1 MTSYGSPLFNM
12 SDQYAEGRLEY
23 MVCNSDRKDVS
34 YGPVDKSKNSAEPRS
49 GPGIIGNLEIEKDG
63 IYHPLK
69 V

>member
-34 YGPVDKSKNSAEPRS
+34 YVRKFES
-49 GPGIIGNLEIEKDG
+49 GGSHCK
-63 IYHPLK
+63 
-69 V
+69 